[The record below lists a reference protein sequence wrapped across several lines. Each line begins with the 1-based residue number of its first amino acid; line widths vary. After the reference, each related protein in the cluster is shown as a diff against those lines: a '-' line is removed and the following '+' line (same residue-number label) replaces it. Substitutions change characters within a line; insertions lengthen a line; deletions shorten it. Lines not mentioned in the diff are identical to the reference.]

1 MPLPPHRKGTHWTES
16 WRGYIHGLYHI
27 QGLSKHEVARKAG
40 MDTRTVRRILEG
52 PTEMTRRNQPVRYL
66 DKETCIR
73 LRDEGLNNPDRRDQ
87 SFEEIAHD
95 LGIRA
100 PRAVIYRSLR
110 AEGVDLNRYLRLKA
124 VKPTRRRQTAA

>member
-27 QGLSKHEVARKAG
+27 QGLSKREVARKAG
-40 MDTRTVRRILEG
+40 MDYKTVRRILEG
-52 PTEMTRRNQPVRYL
+52 PTEMTRRNQPVPFL

-73 LRDEGLNNPDRRDQ
+73 LRDEGLNNPDRRNQ
-87 SFEEIAHD
+87 SFEEIARD
-95 LGIRA
+95 LEIRA

-110 AEGVDLNRYLRLKA
+110 AEGVDLNRYLRLKTA
-124 VKPTRRRQTAA
+124 KPTRRRQTTA